1 MSFQIKL
8 FQNPSEDSNVLEISN
23 ATTSAKI
30 DLNKGASIQ
39 SLTLDSVPII
49 KELSSLISENT
60 FASSI
65 LFPFAN
71 RIKGG
76 KYIFNT
82 RTYQT
87 EINQVEEN
95 NALHGFVYDKEF
107 QLVKQQTTNSN
118 ASVILE
124 YNETEFTKGF
134 PFTYKIQVEYTLTK
148 HSLELK
154 VRVENTSENE
164 FPFTLGWHPYFYSAD
179 LNKSILKFKSSKQ
192 VVFDETMIPI
202 GTCKIT
208 NSQNFELKNKKLDD
222 CFYLDANLVEFV
234 TPAYCFQLTSSEKE
248 NFLQIYTPKVKNT
261 IAIEPTTGISNSF
274 NTEIGLK
281 KLLPKET
288 YRVTWKLNLRDFF
301 I

>member
-1 MSFQIKL
+1 MPFQIKHVFNTEKNL
-8 FQNPSEDSNVLEISN
+8 NYVELYNDFS
-23 ATTSAKI
+23 SAKI
-30 DLNKGASIQ
+30 ILNQGASLQ
-39 SLTLDSVPII
+39 ELTLNATSVI
-49 KELSSLISENT
+49 KELPSIPNKKS
-60 FASSI
+60 FASSV

-71 RIKGG
+71 RIQNG
-76 KYIFNT
+76 KYTFNKVS
-82 RTYQT
+82 YQL
-87 EINQVEEN
+87 EINQLKEN
-95 NALHGFVYDKEF
+95 NALHGFVHDKEF

-118 ASVILE
+118 ASVMLE
-124 YNETEFTKGF
+124 YNETEITKGF
-134 PFTYKIQVEYTLTK
+134 PFTYTIQVEYTLTK

-164 FPFTLGWHPYFYSAD
+164 FPFTLGWHHYFYSAD

-202 GTCKIT
+202 GTCEIT

-222 CFYLDANLVEFV
+222 CFYLDTNLVEFV
-234 TPAYCFQLTSSEKE
+234 TPAYCLQLTSSEKE

-281 KLLPKET
+281 KLLPKEI
-288 YRVTWKLNLRDFF
+288 YQVTWKLNLKDLF